1 MKSKSAV
8 DRLYIFMQRCF
19 FKLERAPGRER
30 WFLQRADAIEWW
42 IKNEKGEEKSAIRGS
57 AAEKNAENHLRIKI
71 WKYCVLSMHHWFQQG
86 MCYRRYLRSNETLDN
101 TSKGYHAPALSCT
114 CNWSVI
120 LFTLLWIHI
129 SIVNLDLRE
138 DAQKGPS
145 TGSKSEWQ

>member
-86 MCYRRYLRSNETLDN
+86 MCYRRYLRRSNTLRLHLRRYSWTCSIFKLRN
-101 TSKGYHAPALSCT
+101 LSCQSLVS
-114 CNWSVI
+114 SVV
-120 LFTLLWIHI
+120 LKSLAHEY
-129 SIVNLDLRE
+129 SV
-138 DAQKGPS
+138 QKMARRWGN
-145 TGSKSEWQ
+145 